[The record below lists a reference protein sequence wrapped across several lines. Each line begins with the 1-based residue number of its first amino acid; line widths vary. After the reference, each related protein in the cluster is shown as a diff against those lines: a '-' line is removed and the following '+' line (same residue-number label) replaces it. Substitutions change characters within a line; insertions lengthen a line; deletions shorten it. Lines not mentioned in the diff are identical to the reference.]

1 MANLETSSAG
11 ADPVDVIIR
20 RLLPDEWRAL
30 REIRLTA
37 LREAP
42 SAYGATYEQTA
53 ALPDR
58 EWQRWLERD
67 SARSAMFGA
76 RFGADRPGT
85 DRTLVGLCGGWVDQ
99 AAESGEDSAASVDLV
114 FMWVSPSARRRGLGV
129 ALVEEVL
136 AWARTQGAERVH
148 LRVTDGNV
156 PAERL
161 YARCGFVRTGEQV
174 PHPSDPRLVKADMV
188 RPLRSSS

>member
-1 MANLETSSAG
+1 M
-11 ADPVDVIIR
+11 IIR
-20 RLLPDEWRAL
+20 RLLPDEWQAL

-42 SAYGATYEQTA
+42 SAYGVTYEQTA
-53 ALPDR
+53 AMPAS
-58 EWQRWLERD
+58 EWHRWLERD
-67 SARSAMFGA
+67 SASSAMFGA
-76 RFGADRPGT
+76 TVESPASVEADLPGA
-85 DRTLVGLCGGWVDQ
+85 DRTLVGLCGGWAGQV
-99 AAESGEDSAASVDLV
+99 AREDSATVDLV
-114 FMWVSPSARRRGLGV
+114 FMWVSACVRRRGVGM

-136 AWARTQGAERVH
+136 AWARTQGAERVQ

-174 PHPSDPRLVKADMV
+174 SHPSDPRLVKADMV
-188 RPLRSSS
+188 RPLR